1 MVCEEGRHLLSA
13 NPETATVA
21 SRTSSREHSDNYL
34 FLTGLAPRPPSQTKP
49 LHGERSPFLSEKK
62 KKRQSCIWNSH
73 RLGKQ
78 RATLTDP
85 VYSQHSGSEKWWGG
99 RYSRNR
105 IQRLCLG
112 STSASESE
120 VTHLLPALAVL
131 KHQLRAERPLHQAFG
146 STHEFVPCAS
156 IKRDHMSVEQR
167 AFSTQK
173 YLLDLVYSHSIE
185 EDQSADQRLWYM
197 KPKQFEVA
205 LNPG

>member
-1 MVCEEGRHLLSA
+1 M
-13 NPETATVA
+13 
-21 SRTSSREHSDNYL
+21 
-34 FLTGLAPRPPSQTKP
+34 
-49 LHGERSPFLSEKK
+49 
-62 KKRQSCIWNSH
+62 
-73 RLGKQ
+73 
-78 RATLTDP
+78 
-85 VYSQHSGSEKWWGG
+85 
-99 RYSRNR
+99 
-105 IQRLCLG
+105 
-112 STSASESE
+112 
-120 VTHLLPALAVL
+120 THLLPALAVL

-146 STHEFVPCAS
+146 STHEFAPCAS